1 MSNEQR
7 RSIHIDLTP
16 EQRQHIKDVSG
27 QDVPALELNAEELE
41 QRIAPAE
48 FVILKSSDTA
58 SAKLF

>member
-7 RSIHIDLTP
+7 RSIHIDLTS
-16 EQRQHIKDVSG
+16 EQRQQIKDFSG

-48 FVILKSSDTA
+48 FVITKHVDPSSPV
-58 SAKLF
+58 LF

>member
-7 RSIHIDLTP
+7 RSIHIDLTSD
-16 EQRQHIKDVSG
+16 QRQQIKEFSG

-48 FVILKSSDTA
+48 FVILKGTDVA
-58 SAKLF
+58 SPKL